1 MTEDEF
7 QFAVDSV
14 RKSLERSSLDW
25 IVKQVD
31 ETLRLGKPAVRTVL
45 EEERESPDTLHL
57 PSVQIIGKAGTKPT
71 RRKTT
76 IPTTESYSK
85 KEELGLLLEAIQR
98 TAIATLDMQS
108 YVLERVA
115 IHVETATP
123 DQEIS
128 FERDGTR
135 SSSIPYENQTDAKV
149 RIETLREAIGLLK
162 EKAK

>member
-1 MTEDEF
+1 MTEDEL
-7 QFAVDSV
+7 QLAVDSL
-14 RKSLERSSLDW
+14 RKSLERPSLDW

-31 ETLRLGKPAVRTVL
+31 ETLRLGKPALRTVL
-45 EEERESPDTLHL
+45 EEEQESLETLHL
-57 PSVQIIGKAGTKPT
+57 LSVQIIRKAGMKPA

-108 YVLERVA
+108 YVVGRV
-115 IHVETATP
+115 HVETATP
-123 DQEIS
+123 DQQIS
-128 FERDGTR
+128 FERDGTL

-149 RIETLREAIGLLK
+149 QIEKLRDAIGWLK